1 MDGLVYGLILMD
13 GRMMGSWTE
22 FGRRLYPL
30 PTLTFSFFLCLSLFS
45 SIFDLSFFTG
55 KIPDILYSIS
65 RASLNHDVYTPTAKL
80 HVSTSF
86 SPSLDPPH
94 PSPLSSFTYIRS
106 GIHKPRPS
114 CTDYLHVLFH
124 TSYVSNRSFI
134 FLLFTSS
141 FIFLL
146 PSSCS
151 ALEYI

>member
-1 MDGLVYGLILMD
+1 VDGI
-13 GRMMGSWTE
+13 WTS
-22 FGRRLYPL
+22 FIPSPHSRLFFFCVF
-30 PTLTFSFFLCLSLFS
+30 FSFLSSVCLLSFLRFLICL
-45 SIFDLSFFTG
+45 FFTG
-55 KIPDILYSIS
+55 KIPDIPYSIS

-94 PSPLSSFTYIRS
+94 PSPLLSFTYIRS

-134 FLLFTSS
+134 FLLFTS

-151 ALEYI
+151 ALE